1 MKSKN
6 QLLGHGHTRR
16 NLTMEV
22 NDNNMLII
30 SFKRIADSNR
40 DSDPN
45 IYTDAHLKKTIDD

>member
-1 MKSKN
+1 M
-6 QLLGHGHTRR
+6 GHGHTRR